1 MKTAKMLGYGL
12 PHMDRFVIA
21 WVTLITAANDILNSF
36 HDAWSSIRERYL
48 PLSFWHFFFS
58 KKMELYRV
66 LQQVK
71 MSGYKLKT
79 YQMIDIDTGDD
90 AGTT

>member
-1 MKTAKMLGYGL
+1 MFEYGL
-12 PHMDRFVIA
+12 PHMDRLVFT
-21 WVTLITAANDILNSF
+21 WDTLITAINDTLDSF
-36 HDAWSSIRERYL
+36 HGAWSSVRNRYL

-66 LQQVK
+66 LQWVI
-71 MSGYKLKT
+71 MSRYELKT
-79 YQMIDIDTGDD
+79 YQMIDLDTGYD

>member
-1 MKTAKMLGYGL
+1 
-12 PHMDRFVIA
+12 MDRLVFT
-21 WVTLITAANDILNSF
+21 WVTLITAINDTLASF
-36 HDAWSSIRERYL
+36 HVAWSSVCQSYL

-66 LQQVK
+66 LQWVI
-71 MSGYKLKT
+71 MSRYELKT
-79 YQMIDIDTGDD
+79 YHMIDLDTGYD